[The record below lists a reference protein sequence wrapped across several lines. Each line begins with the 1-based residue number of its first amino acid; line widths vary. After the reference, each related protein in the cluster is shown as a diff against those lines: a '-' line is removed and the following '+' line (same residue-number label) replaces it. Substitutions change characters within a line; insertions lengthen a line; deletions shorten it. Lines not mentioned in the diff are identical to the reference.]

1 MLSTDNRFRPGAEGS
16 VDLPH
21 AGINAGISAG
31 SPTQKA
37 PLIEDITSLIDSG
50 RNYVEAEVA
59 FQKTR
64 ASVAASSG
72 AKAAGAVVLAL
83 MVFNIALIA
92 LAVGLIM
99 ALQPLITIWGAIGV
113 VVGTLLV
120 VTLLLVRSAVSRGK
134 AISAMFGDGDD
145 R

>member
-1 MLSTDNRFRPGAEGS
+1 MLNNENSPHLTPESPNDVPHLGTEPEPEGGLPAEERPFTD
-16 VDLPH
+16 
-21 AGINAGISAG
+21 
-31 SPTQKA
+31 
-37 PLIEDITSLIDSG
+37 DIASLIDSG
-50 RNYVEAEVA
+50 RNYVEAEIA

-64 ASVAASSG
+64 ASLAASSG
-72 AKAAGAVVLAL
+72 AKAAGALLIAL

-120 VTLLLVRSAVSRGK
+120 VTLLLVRSASTRGK
-134 AISAMFGDGDD
+134 AISAMFGDGGGK
-145 R
+145 